1 MHEKFAL
8 ALQDI
13 TRTYQLGEAKVN
25 ALRGITLHVKKG
37 DFISIMG
44 PSGSGK
50 STLLHILGC
59 LDTPTSGRRY
69 VDGHDTSS
77 MDDDELAGI
86 RGTKIGFVF
95 QQYNLFPRFT
105 ALENVT
111 FPMWITGKEADA
123 TARRAETLLEL
134 VGLSQ
139 RKYHKSNELSGGERQ
154 RVAIARALSN
164 EPAYILADEPTGN
177 LDSKTGAEILELL
190 LSIREEK
197 NVALIMVTH
206 DKEIAKKAEKH
217 IKIKDGLIEK

>member
-1 MHEKFAL
+1 MHGKFAL
-8 ALQDI
+8 ELHDI
-13 TRTYQLGEAKVN
+13 TRTYHLGETKVS
-25 ALRGITLHVKKG
+25 ALRGITMHVKKG

-59 LDTPTSGRRY
+59 LDTPTSGKRY
-69 VDGHDTSS
+69 VDGHDTSR
-77 MDDDELAGI
+77 MDDNEVAWI

-111 FPMWITGKEADA
+111 FPMWLTGKEAEA
-123 TARRAETLLEL
+123 TAQRAEALLEL
-134 VGLSQ
+134 VGLSH
-139 RKYHKSNELSGGERQ
+139 RKYHRSNELSGGERQ

-164 EPAYILADEPTGN
+164 DPAYILADEPTGN
-177 LDSKTGAEILELL
+177 LDSKTGAEILDLL

-206 DKEIAKKAEKH
+206 DKDIGKKAEKH
-217 IKIKDGLIEK
+217 IKIKDGLIVK

>member
-8 ALQDI
+8 ELHDI
-13 TRTYQLGEAKVN
+13 TRTYQLGETKVH
-25 ALRGITLHVKKG
+25 ALRGITMHVKKG

-59 LDTPTSGRRY
+59 LDTPTSGKRY
-69 VDGHDTSS
+69 VDGHDTSR
-77 MDDDELAGI
+77 MDDNEVARI
-86 RGTKIGFVF
+86 RGTRIGFVF

-111 FPMWITGKEADA
+111 FPMWITGKDPEE
-123 TARRAETLLEL
+123 TAKRAEVLLEL

-139 RKYHKSNELSGGERQ
+139 RKYHRSNELSGGERQ
-154 RVAIARALSN
+154 RVAIARSLAN

-177 LDSKTGAEILELL
+177 LDSKTGAEIIDLL

-197 NVALIMVTH
+197 NIALIMVTH
-206 DKEIAKKAEKH
+206 DKDLGKKAEKH
-217 IKIKDGLIEK
+217 IKIKDGLIVK